1 MKHCKR
7 LSFKQILTIIFIA
20 FLFYS
25 CKSTKDLPYVPLP
38 VENVIH
44 ESFKNDNVR
53 VSYKYGSRFDQS
65 IIYQYKDNKLV
76 EISVDWGSIEFI
88 IMNIMIFLAVLLF
101 SALLRYLLENLFFI
115 LIN

>member
-53 VSYKYGSRFDQS
+53 ELIGHYLEYPEYIFKKATKTLFPKHTKKPIPNGMGFFA
-65 IIYQYKDNKLV
+65 IKDDSKIRSHRRA
-76 EISVDWGSIEFI
+76 EYRPCRGWC
-88 IMNIMIFLAVLLF
+88 
-101 SALLRYLLENLFFI
+101 
-115 LIN
+115 